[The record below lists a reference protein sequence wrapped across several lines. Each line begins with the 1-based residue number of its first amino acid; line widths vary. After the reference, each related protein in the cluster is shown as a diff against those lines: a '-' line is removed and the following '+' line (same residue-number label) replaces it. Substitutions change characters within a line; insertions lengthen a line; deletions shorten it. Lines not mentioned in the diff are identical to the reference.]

1 MNLLHLF
8 YTWEFHTSLLNRV
21 INKCL
26 HVYIV
31 VSTLIGRNE
40 PLQEDLHY
48 EPCSLSSGV
57 VWILLCLYAF
67 SFQHFT
73 TNSFKI
79 LVVYLKGRT
88 VCEKLENQRELE
100 AMYVKKASYSDT
112 RYASYESSVMCIFKT
127 LFTVILFFYFGIKE
141 NIEWSCLEYLGRV
154 SILHLGKVS
163 LEKCW

>member
-26 HVYIV
+26 YIV
-31 VSTLIGRNE
+31 VSTLIRRNE
-40 PLQEDLHY
+40 PLQKDLHY

-57 VWILLCLYAF
+57 LWILLCWYAF

-79 LVVYLKGRT
+79 LVVYNKGRT

-100 AMYVKKASYSDT
+100 AIYVKKASYSDT
-112 RYASYESSVMCIFKT
+112 RYASYESSVNC
-127 LFTVILFFYFGIKE
+127 V
-141 NIEWSCLEYLGRV
+141 YLR
-154 SILHLGKVS
+154 LYLQ
-163 LEKCW
+163 